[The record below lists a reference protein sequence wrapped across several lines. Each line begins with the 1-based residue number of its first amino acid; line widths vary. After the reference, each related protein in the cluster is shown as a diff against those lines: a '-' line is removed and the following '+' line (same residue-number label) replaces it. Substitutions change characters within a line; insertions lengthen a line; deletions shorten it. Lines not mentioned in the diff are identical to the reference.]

1 MDYED
6 QNIDASNFY
15 QMPRNLVSSS
25 LDSSKVKT
33 QSQEEDELDQ
43 MADLIISQNK
53 HLLEGDLDFIKA
65 QLKDQLRGA
74 SEEEDDRILPNGNTP
89 AYACGPLK
97 KERYI
102 NPKIEQELIEFKQEI
117 EDKFHE
123 SEVNR
128 IFVFPRVSMTT
139 GE

>member
-15 QMPRNLVSSS
+15 QMPPYMGNSS
-25 LDSSKVKT
+25 LDSSKLKT
-33 QSQEEDELDQ
+33 YSQEEDELDQ

-53 HLLEGDLDFIKA
+53 HLLDGDLDFIKA
-65 QLKDQLRGA
+65 QLKDQLRGG
-74 SEEEDDRILPNGNTP
+74 EEDDNLLPNGNTP

-102 NPKIEQELIEFKQEI
+102 NPKIEQELIEFK
-117 EDKFHE
+117 
-123 SEVNR
+123 
-128 IFVFPRVSMTT
+128 
-139 GE
+139 